1 MKHVVL
7 LCLLAGVISLHAQND
22 LDVMRYSQRGVG
34 GTSRFTAMGGAF
46 GAVGGDM
53 SVANYNPAGLA
64 IYRKNDV
71 GYGFRIRTNTNNAA
85 LNGRTTNATE
95 GGMNFDNFGAV
106 FSIKTDDPA
115 SRHTLAFSNVQSQN
129 FNNSIRMSNNTNSQS
144 IAVDMLNMAQG
155 KTLKQLSDSYEGLA
169 YDTYLLDFDSLSGK
183 YFSFLDTKR
192 TVTQTRK
199 LDYTGRV
206 NDLNFSWAYTDKD
219 KLYFGASLGLPQVNF
234 SSTTLHTETD
244 TNDSM
249 RVTMTSATSYTST
262 YLSDLPFVY
271 ASRLG
276 FKSLEYQEYF
286 KTKGSGINLKLGFIY
301 RLNDNFRVGAYY
313 HTSTTFNLTDTY
325 NTSLSVNFD
334 KPGSKTESLTVPDGG
349 GTFSYKIKTPSRLAL
364 NMAYLFGKLGM
375 VAVDYEVVNY
385 KNGKLSSSDYDFLSS
400 NTFIAKNYAVG
411 QNLRVGAEANIGQY
425 KLRAGYNMV
434 GSPFGGLFSGK
445 LVSNTISF
453 GAGYLAKGGFYADVA
468 YIVSVYQQSY
478 YLFSSLNTKADISST
493 TTGFSTSLGFK
504 F

>member
-1 MKHVVL
+1 MKQVIL
-7 LCLLAGVISLHAQND
+7 LCLLAAVVSLPAQND
-22 LDVMRYSQRGVG
+22 LDVMRYARSGAG
-34 GTSRFTAMGGAF
+34 GSARFTAMGGAF

-64 IYRKNDV
+64 IYRKNDI
-71 GYGFRIRTNTNNAA
+71 GFGFRIRTNTSNASINN
-85 LNGRTTNATE
+85 RSTNASD
-95 GGMNFDNFGAV
+95 GGMNFDNFGTL

-115 SRHTLAFSNVQSQN
+115 NRHTLAFSNVQSQN
-129 FNNSIRMSNNTNSQS
+129 FNNSIRMNTNTNSQS

-155 KTLKQLSDSYEGLA
+155 KTLNQLSDSYEGLA
-169 YDTYLLDFDSLSGK
+169 YDTYLIDFDSLSGK
-183 YFSFLDTKR
+183 YFSFVDTKR
-192 TVTQTRK
+192 TVSQNRK

-206 NDLNFSWAYTDKD
+206 NDLNFSWAYTNKD
-219 KLYFGASLGLPQVNF
+219 KLYVGASLGLPQVNF
-234 SSTTLHTETD
+234 SSTTNHTETD
-244 TNDSM
+244 ANDSM

-301 RLNDNFRVGAYY
+301 RLNDNFRFGAYY
-313 HTSTTFNLTDTY
+313 HTSTTYNLTDTY

-334 KPGSKTESLTVPDGG
+334 KPGSKTESLTVPEGG
-349 GTFSYKIKTPSRLAL
+349 GVFSYKIKTPSRLSL
-364 NMAYLFGKLGM
+364 NMAYLFGKVGL

-385 KNGKLSSSDYDFLSS
+385 KSGQLSSSDYDFLSS
-400 NTFIAKNYAVG
+400 NSFISKNYTMG
-411 QNLRVGAEANIGQY
+411 QNLRIGAEANIGQY

-445 LVSNTISF
+445 LVSNTVSF
-453 GAGYLAKGGFYADVA
+453 GAGYLSKGGFYADVA
-468 YIVSVYQQSY
+468 YLVSVYQQSY
-478 YLFSSLNTKADISST
+478 YLFSSLNTKADISTT
-493 TTGFSTSLGFK
+493 TTGLSTTFGFK